1 MEEEATIIKISKL
14 KKKKANVLK
23 DYLTPLTLRNKYP
36 RGIIRREFSPG
47 S

>member
-14 KKKKANVLK
+14 KKKANVLK